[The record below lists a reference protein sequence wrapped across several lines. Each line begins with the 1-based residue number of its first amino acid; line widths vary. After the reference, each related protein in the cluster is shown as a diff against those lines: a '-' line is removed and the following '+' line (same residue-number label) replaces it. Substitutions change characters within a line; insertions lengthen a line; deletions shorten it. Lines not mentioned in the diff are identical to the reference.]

1 MRGASESDVGAP
13 EVTVWQ
19 QISIVALRFAV
30 GWHLFLEGYG
40 KLVASQWWAE
50 APLSSASGPLAPVLR
65 RMSESP
71 WLFVAAERTTSYGLM
86 VLGVLLMVGLLTR
99 TASFLAIALL
109 AATCCPPPLPVSG
122 FLLPN
127 AEGTGMYVNP
137 TLIELLGLVA
147 SFAFDSGRIAGL
159 DVVLLRRRREMAE
172 KSLAVED
179 GGTNWSVGPRP

>member
-1 MRGASESDVGAP
+1 
-13 EVTVWQ
+13 VTVWQ

-99 TASFLAIALL
+99 IASFLAIALL
-109 AATCCPPPLPVSG
+109 AAYLLAHPPLPVSG

-127 AEGTGMYVNP
+127 AEGTGMYVNS

-159 DVVLLRRRREMAE
+159 DVVLLRRRREKAE
-172 KSLAVED
+172 KSFAVED
-179 GGTNWSVGPRP
+179 EGTNWSVGPRP

>member
-1 MRGASESDVGAP
+1 M
-13 EVTVWQ
+13 TLWQ

-40 KLVASQWWAE
+40 KLVTSQWWAQ
-50 APLSSASGPLAPVLR
+50 APDASASGPLAPLLR

-86 VLGVLLMVGLLTR
+86 VLGLLLMVGLLTR

-109 AATCCPPPLPVSG
+109 AAYLLAHPPLPVTG

-159 DVVLLRRRREMAE
+159 DVLLLRRRRESAE
-172 KSLAVED
+172 ESTAIGEEGTDWSL
-179 GGTNWSVGPRP
+179 GPRP